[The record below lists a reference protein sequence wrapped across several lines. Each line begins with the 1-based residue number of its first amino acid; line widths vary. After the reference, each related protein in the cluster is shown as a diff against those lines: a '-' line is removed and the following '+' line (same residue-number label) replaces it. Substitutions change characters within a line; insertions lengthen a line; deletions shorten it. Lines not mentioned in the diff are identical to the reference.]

1 MIFLMKKNLMLMI
14 VRIFCRHQNSDRAMI
29 SGRAVTSDRAVSSDR
44 AESSDGGVSSD
55 RAVTSEPD
63 EMESMNTEVAD
74 TSSIIN
80 VLLSGLDVL
89 NDNSLLSDW
98 QMVKLCSNTHQL
110 YGIHF

>member
-1 MIFLMKKNLMLMI
+1 MIFLMKKNLMLII

-29 SGRAVTSDRAVSSDR
+29 SGRAVTSDRAVSSD
-44 AESSDGGVSSD
+44 GGVSSD

-63 EMESMNTEVAD
+63 EMELMNTEVAD

-89 NDNSLLSDW
+89 NDNSLLTDW

-110 YGIHF
+110 YRIHF

>member
-14 VRIFCRHQNSDRAMI
+14 VRIFCRHQNSDRAI
-29 SGRAVTSDRAVSSDR
+29 IFGRAVTSDR

-89 NDNSLLSDW
+89 NDNSLLTDW

>member
-1 MIFLMKKNLMLMI
+1 MLMI

-29 SGRAVTSDRAVSSDR
+29 SGRAVTSDRAV
-44 AESSDGGVSSD
+44 SSDGGVSSD